1 MTEPDFCSG
10 EVSPPVHHGL
20 RLRWSDLIRGTLL
33 IRPFARIERVLDLVV
48 LNYGLCVIVLCRPEE
63 ILQRC

>member
-1 MTEPDFCSG
+1 
-10 EVSPPVHHGL
+10 
-20 RLRWSDLIRGTLL
+20 L

-48 LNYGLCVIVLCRPEE
+48 LNCGLCVIVLCRPEE